1 MSKAS
6 QLVSKLLEAEQAD
19 PDVPPLAELESFA
32 HDSECFL
39 VAEEI
44 AKTYPKLS
52 YQDGFYRPKRE
63 GGGHAWVVTPSGT
76 IIDAT
81 RSQFDPST
89 RVAVIF
95 PSNPEHA
102 NYVPWQRMTRDEYR
116 ELYGDEKPISESDDG
131 EDPDDYSLFDDE
143 PEPPVD
149 EVADLIDRH
158 KLTMEY
164 HDIVFMQGD
173 DATEPLQI
181 LDERGEDAAM
191 EYLAQWDYGGEN
203 EHSPST
209 SKPWGSS
216 DHVVQTELGN
226 GDIYYLTYNT
236 RYGYIGLVRG
246 RPKMTPTDQ

>member
-1 MSKAS
+1 MSKAL
-6 QLVSKLLEAEQAD
+6 QIVRHLIENDEDD
-19 PDVPPLAELESFA
+19 PNWWKDVR
-32 HDSECFL
+32 
-39 VAEEI
+39 
-44 AKTYPKLS
+44 
-52 YQDGFYRPKRE
+52 GFKE
-63 GGGHAWVVTPSGT
+63 
-76 IIDAT
+76 
-81 RSQFDPST
+81 
-89 RVAVIF
+89 
-95 PSNPEHA
+95 
-102 NYVPWQRMTRDEYR
+102 DE
-116 ELYGDEKPISESDDG
+116 
-131 EDPDDYSLFDDE
+131 
-143 PEPPVD
+143 PVD
-149 EVADLIDRH
+149 EVTDLIDRH
-158 KLTMEY
+158 KPTMEY